1 MEFLVNCVFIDR
13 CTEFSRVQ
21 EAARNTQQFMYARD
35 TAKNI
40 RSHFRTYFLF
50 CLHFQRRPLPAE
62 SQTLVCF
69 VEYMSQTCGYK
80 HIKHLIGSVKLLHR
94 IFNCAFV
101 EDDYPLD
108 SALQSIKRK
117 CAGTPLQVFP
127 IYPKTLMAMVMF
139 LDLSEPQNQA
149 LWTAWLCCF
158 YLMFRKKSA
167 VPESLAKFD
176 PQIGLT
182 RSKIKVFPEKNLALV
197 YCNFSKVIQF
207 RERQM
212 VIPLIGSG
220 IPSLNVIYHLNKL
233 FTENPCPDDSPA
245 FSYYKNGR
253 LLCITF
259 CTFTK
264 QLKTCLKKA
273 GYNPEL
279 YSGHSFRRG
288 GASWAYKAGC
298 TSTEIKCN
306 GDWRSDT
313 WLQYTWLDL
322 DQRLSAQQKMV
333 NFI

>member
-1 MEFLVNCVFIDR
+1 MNFIFIDSS
-13 CTEFSRVQ
+13 TEFSRLQ
-21 EAARNTQQFMYARD
+21 EAARNTQQYMYARD
-35 TAKNI
+35 RAKNI

-50 CLHFQRRPLPAE
+50 CLHFKRRPLPAE

-94 IFNCAFV
+94 IFNFDFV

-117 CAGTPLQVFP
+117 CAGTPMQVFP
-127 IYPKTLMAMVMF
+127 ILPKTFMAMALF
-139 LDLSEPQNQA
+139 LDFSDPQNLA

-167 VPESLAKFD
+167 VPESSAKFD
-176 PQIGLT
+176 PQTGLT
-182 RSKIKVFPEKNLALV
+182 RSKIKVFSEKNLALV

-220 IPSLNVIYHLNKL
+220 IPCLNVVFHLNKL
-233 FTENPCPDDSPA
+233 FTEHPCPDDSPA

-253 LLCITF
+253 LLCITY

-264 QLKTCLKKA
+264 ELKLCLKKA
-273 GYNPEL
+273 GFNPEL

-298 TSTEIKCN
+298 SATEIKCN
-306 GDWRSDT
+306 GDWKSDT

-333 NFI
+333 NFICLS